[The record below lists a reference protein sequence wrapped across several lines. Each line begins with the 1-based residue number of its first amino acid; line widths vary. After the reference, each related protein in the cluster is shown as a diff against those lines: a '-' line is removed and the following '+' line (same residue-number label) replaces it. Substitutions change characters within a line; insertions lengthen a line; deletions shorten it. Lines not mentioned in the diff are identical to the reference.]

1 LDKYRLAGKILSSVA
16 RDAAKMVKKGEK
28 LLSVAEFAE
37 EEIKRR
43 GVEATCEN
51 VPFSRHLKISDFQGD
66 ESKIRLHEIKDFVA
80 FPCNISL
87 DDEAAHRTPFKG
99 EETRFN
105 DEIVKLDIGSQIDGY
120 IADMA
125 VTIDLSGEREELKRA
140 SEAALNN
147 AIDLVHAGVNTKDLS
162 ETIEKTIT
170 DFGYRPIADLS
181 GHGLLQY
188 DAHAPPTISN
198 RCIKKGVDLKEGQ
211 VIAIEPFATDGIG
224 RTKRGNILEIYRL
237 LKRKPVR
244 PMNMRRFLDEVEEY
258 KTLPFAKRWLRSPS
272 DIMLN
277 QLVDKGILYSFPV
290 LKEESGG
297 FVAQKEHTMIVLE
310 DGCEV
315 TTK

>member
-224 RTKRGNILEIYRL
+224 RTKRGNILEIYS
-237 LKRKPVR
+237 
-244 PMNMRRFLDEVEEY
+244 FL
-258 KTLPFAKRWLRSPS
+258 
-272 DIMLN
+272 
-277 QLVDKGILYSFPV
+277 
-290 LKEESGG
+290 SGNP
-297 FVAQKEHTMIVLE
+297 
-310 DGCEV
+310 
-315 TTK
+315 